1 MWLPAAATSTSTHL
15 HDGTVVN
22 ERYLAFLPLVRSLS
36 VVMVVTVIVTVIVA
50 VVVAVVVIVILL
62 RI

>member
-36 VVMVVTVIVTVIVA
+36 VVMVVTVIVTVIV
-50 VVVAVVVIVILL
+50 VVIVILL